1 MHPRSPLRWRH
12 HGLACSQGDTET
24 ANGRASRA
32 GAAGSAQ
39 GRLRWGLAP
48 TLVLASGLLWGAWA
62 LWSDGRYREAIARIE
77 LEMANGRFGIAA
89 RDLDALLKRDPGSD
103 EAAVLLGRCEKERG
117 RFEAA
122 ARALAQVPPGSPFAH
137 QATLARMRLAHD
149 QGRFARAEEIITDAA
164 ADPRNDGPHLRFL
177 LVPIYS
183 QLGLLDEAKRLI
195 EERWENLRQA
205 GEGASEPA
213 IDLVRMHIDLDLRPN
228 PVADARTYLEQA
240 SRMAPDDDRVWLGQ
254 ANLAIRTGDLAE
266 ARRRLDACLKRR
278 PEDAS
283 VWASLLRLGLAADQ
297 VEVVQEA
304 LAHLPAERS
313 TPAQL
318 HRL

>member
-1 MHPRSPLRWRH
+1 
-12 HGLACSQGDTET
+12 
-24 ANGRASRA
+24 
-32 GAAGSAQ
+32 
-39 GRLRWGLAP
+39 
-48 TLVLASGLLWGAWA
+48 
-62 LWSDGRYREAIARIE
+62 
-77 LEMANGRFGIAA
+77 
-89 RDLDALLKRDPGSD
+89 
-103 EAAVLLGRCEKERG
+103 
-117 RFEAA
+117 
-122 ARALAQVPPGSPFAH
+122 
-137 QATLARMRLAHD
+137 MRLAHD
-149 QGRFARAEEIITDAA
+149 QGRFARAEEIINEAA

-195 EERWENLRQA
+195 EERWENLRQT

-213 IDLVRMHIDLDLRPN
+213 IDLVRMHIDLDFRPN

-240 SRMAPDDDRVWLGQ
+240 SRMAPDDDRVWLGR
-254 ANLAIRTGDLAE
+254 ANLAIRTGDFAE
-266 ARRRLDACLKRR
+266 ARRWLDACLKRR

-313 TPAQL
+313 APAQL
-318 HRL
+318 HRVKAWLSARRGDVDAERRELEALVVADPADLKAMDRLAQLATQAGEPARAAELRLKQAEIRGLLARYEKLHARNQPIRDAVEMAGIAQQLGRTFEARVFLSLAIAEDPDRLDLRETLERLSQGAAGAPS